1 MTINSLPPV
10 TGTAFLGSSPVTE
23 AAAPAAPATGGP
35 DFASVMAD
43 LASQT
48 ASSVKTGEEMAI
60 KGIQGLAP
68 LQDVVQSVM
77 RAQTSLQTAIA
88 LRDKA
93 VSAYQD
99 LTRMPI

>member
-1 MTINSLPPV
+1 MTIDAIGSVSKFGSLI
-10 TGTAFLGSSPVTE
+10 GSGAKHSSG
-23 AAAPAAPATGGP
+23 APSATIE

-43 LASQT
+43 LAKQT
-48 ASSVKTGEEMAI
+48 ASNLKASEDTAI
-60 KGIQGLAP
+60 KGVQGQAP

-77 RAQTSLQTAIA
+77 RAQTSLQTALA

-99 LTRMPI
+99 LTRMSI